1 MLHKLEAVLRNHKR
15 NSIWIILKAIL
26 QFGLYFTPKVDIV
39 TLGEI
44 YDFDLIIT
52 FFQIYV
58 LL

>member
-44 YDFDLIIT
+44 
-52 FFQIYV
+52 
-58 LL
+58 